1 MNTSRLREL
10 RNDLIRLQRS
20 HRELETAL
28 KGLRCKTKGKICPE
42 KLRKQQFEIEETCCN
57 AMPEI
62 REIKAFLYPA

>member
-28 KGLRCKTKGKICPE
+28 KGFDAKQKERYEEKI
-42 KLRKQQFEIEETCCN
+42 RKQQFEIEETCCN
-57 AMPEI
+57 AMQEI